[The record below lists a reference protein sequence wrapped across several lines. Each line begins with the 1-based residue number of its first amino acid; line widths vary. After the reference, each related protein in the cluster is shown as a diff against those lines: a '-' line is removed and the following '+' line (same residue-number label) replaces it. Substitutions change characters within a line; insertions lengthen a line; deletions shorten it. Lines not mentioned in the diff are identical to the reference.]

1 MISVRFHSFIFL
13 QESDQL
19 KLNSLK
25 LSFVTIVSFFKTK
38 VMREKDIEAQRT
50 KTIYENYFSLMLE
63 IHFYLLK
70 I

>member
-13 QESDQL
+13 QESDQF

-38 VMREKDIEAQRT
+38 VMHEKDIEAQEQRLYM
-50 KTIYENYFSLMLE
+50 KTIF
-63 IHFYLLK
+63 H
-70 I
+70 